1 MTEIAWRDQLHPAL
15 EEARDTRKPLLLYFW
30 TPE

>member
-1 MTEIAWRDQLHPAL
+1 MNEIFWRDQLHPAL
-15 EEARDTRKPLLLYFW
+15 EDARNSRKPLLLYFW

>member
-1 MTEIAWRDQLHPAL
+1 MNQIQWRDQLHSSL
-15 EEARDTRKPLLLYFW
+15 VEGREARKPLLLYFW

>member
-1 MTEIAWRDQLHPAL
+1 MPEIQWRDQLQPSLA
-15 EEARDTRKPLLLYFW
+15 EARGARKPLLLYFW